1 MPSNSELLPTGQETP
16 RKTDRDSNFNPY
28 FPPTSDSGYTEES
41 DSDATFE
48 PNSEPS
54 NDEAG
59 KTLRHESSIHAEN
72 PSGSSTAADVGA
84 AVTPTPTAAVVAT
97 TATPNTSIGTNTATH
112 NSSTSTTRGSETAV
126 TTAQSSIVANPQAT
140 NNHGHTSLKKPS
152 SKNTTSNMTVE
163 AETVAAVPTVAVAG
177 AEIPNAVA
185 GAEDT
190 TITEPEPNHMVTES
204 EDNPEIYASDQ
215 PMFSD
220 ENSTY
225 NDELLTTG
233 SQTPLNLPN
242 TLLTAPNNIKL
253 KKSVDNVALNNSAG
267 PSNSNN
273 TIKRHKKKKPS
284 RVAGTTKAEIFAAR
298 IARAVDEV
306 DSSDSDET
314 FVYDSNPH
322 TDSTQGSA
330 SNPAAG
336 AVPRPRFPN
345 RNMSTSSLSVPEQP
359 QHSIPNINQIQSNVV
374 TPAVTTP
381 PLTFGLPN
389 APRRGSGNL
398 SQRNLHQN
406 LSATEGSVSEDQGFL
421 LPTRTL
427 QHKSSNPK
435 QLRKTLS
442 SPRANSSN
450 GSSAATGTGPS
461 TSGSRNS
468 LKYSSLNSNDSQLPL
483 PSLRGKPSRM
493 FAVTSVGNNS
503 TGNGNKNSRRWRP
516 SGAGSST
523 AYMDEDDEDE
533 AEGDIDDDDY
543 LDVTEATPLRHNK
556 QTQSGVGGTGGSG
569 YGGTYNG
576 ANSTNGRSLRLS
588 RKNGGIMVYSP
599 HNYQEQRAL
608 SSRYYYVRMMLWVT
622 LFIVFVVGFGFVLGF
637 LYATSKP
644 LDDLKFSRIFDVL
657 ASDDELAFE
666 IVVEAYN
673 PGLLAVTLENVDLDV
688 FARSPYVDDDQSGGG
703 GWFGGGDGNSE
714 GPHTM
719 KLGNI
724 QSFDVPVFFEGG
736 FFNRRPGKA
745 IADVRLQHPG
755 LNSTIDED
763 DSIDLKTPN
772 GDDSKDDGQKRWSR
786 VSVHPFDLTIRG
798 VVKYELFMGRWK
810 SLSVAK
816 TMKVDPNGPH
826 GGDDMYI

>member
-1 MPSNSELLPTGQETP
+1 MPSNSELLPTGRETP
-16 RKTDRDSNFNPY
+16 QKSDRGSNFNPY

-59 KTLRHESSIHAEN
+59 KSLRNEN
-72 PSGSSTAADVGA
+72 SGASEIPGGPSSTAVSAVPNAAPTTTGTTGA
-84 AVTPTPTAAVVAT
+84 AA
-97 TATPNTSIGTNTATH
+97 H
-112 NSSTSTTRGSETAV
+112 NSSTSSRGTDTTI
-126 TTAQSSIVANPQAT
+126 TTAQSSVTATPQASSS
-140 NNHGHTSLKKPS
+140 HGLAASKKPS

-163 AETVAAVPTVAVAG
+163 AETVAAVPTVAVAA
-177 AEIPNAVA
+177 AEIPNMMAP

-190 TITEPEPNHMVTES
+190 TVTEPEPNHLVTES
-204 EDNPEIYASDQ
+204 EENPETYASDQ

-225 NDELLTTG
+225 NDEMVPTG

-242 TLLTAPNNIKL
+242 TLLTAAPNNIKL
-253 KKSVDNVALNNSAG
+253 KKSIDNVALNNPAG

-330 SNPAAG
+330 SNSASG
-336 AVPRPRFPN
+336 VVPRPRFPN
-345 RNMSTSSLSVPEQP
+345 RNMSTSSLSVPEQQ
-359 QHSIPNINQIQSNVV
+359 QHSIPNINQIQSTVV
-374 TPAVTTP
+374 TPSVTTP
-381 PLTFGLPN
+381 PLTSGLPN

-398 SQRNLHQN
+398 SQRNLHQH

-442 SPRANSSN
+442 SPRANSHN
-450 GSSAATGTGPS
+450 GVSLANGGGPS
-461 TSGSRNS
+461 TGGSRNS
-468 LKYSSLNSNDSQLPL
+468 SKYSSLNSNDSQLPL
-483 PSLRGKPSRM
+483 PNLRGKPSRM
-493 FAVTSVGNNS
+493 FAVASGGNNS

-516 SGAGSST
+516 SGAGPST

-543 LDVTEATPLRHNK
+543 LDVTEVTPLRHSK

-576 ANSTNGRSLRLS
+576 ANGTNGRSLRLS

-608 SSRYYYVRMMLWVT
+608 TSRYYYVRMMLWVT

-644 LDDLKFSRIFDVL
+644 LSDLKFSRVFDVL

-688 FARSPYVDDDQSGGG
+688 FARSPYVDDEQSGGG
-703 GWFGGGDGNSE
+703 GWFGGGDGKDE

-719 KLGNI
+719 KLGTI

-755 LNSTIDED
+755 FNSTIDDD
-763 DSIDLKTPN
+763 DSLDLKAPSS

-810 SLSVAK
+810 SVSVAK

-826 GGDDMYI
+826 GGDEMYI